1 LGRVGEEELCIGMM
15 AMYQAWL
22 ARNEA
27 RDQTSTARRT
37 MFLVEEWRALKDVA
51 SATEGSPV
59 QTKVQW
65 QSPEFG
71 WHKANVDGALPV
83 GGTAGGGGVVIRNHH
98 GEFVA
103 GAGQFFPA
111 VADAERVELLACRRA
126 VQLALEM
133 GISKLICM
141 GAQVKLETWNW
152 IVLRMVRWS
161 RKSRLCWVPRGI
173 QSQFMCVG
181 LR

>member
-83 GGTAGGGGVVIRNHH
+83 GGTAGGGGVVIMASSWR
-98 GEFVA
+98 
-103 GAGQFFPA
+103 
-111 VADAERVELLACRRA
+111 ELASFSPLPRTPS
-126 VQLALEM
+126 V
-133 GISKLICM
+133 
-141 GAQVKLETWNW
+141 WN
-152 IVLRMVRWS
+152 
-161 RKSRLCWVPRGI
+161 
-173 QSQFMCVG
+173 F
-181 LR
+181 